1 MFSSL
6 KVLHKNYDLIL
17 IFLIRDISSRFKGSY
32 LGIFW
37 MIATPLFMLAIFTF
51 IFGEIFKIK
60 WLDIP
65 ESKNYFA
72 IILFSGLMIYNFFAE
87 SLSKS
92 STLFVSN
99 VNYIKKIL
107 FPLEILPVISVLSC
121 AVQLAVTFLVW
132 LIFYFIVVGIPDLS
146 ILLFPI
152 ILLPFFFILT
162 GLTFL
167 FSTLGVF
174 FRDTSSIINVLI
186 TMLLFLSPIFY
197 PISIIPEE
205 YQIYIYINPVAYQI
219 EITRDILLWN
229 TLPNLNYF
237 GMYLVLSFLFFSL
250 TISYFRKYKDRF
262 IDVI

>member
-1 MFSSL
+1 
-6 KVLHKNYDLIL
+6 
-17 IFLIRDISSRFKGSY
+17 
-32 LGIFW
+32 
-37 MIATPLFMLAIFTF
+37 
-51 IFGEIFKIK
+51 
-60 WLDIP
+60 
-65 ESKNYFA
+65 
-72 IILFSGLMIYNFFAE
+72 MIYNFFAE

-92 STLFVSN
+92 PTLFISN

-146 ILLFPI
+146 ILLFPVT
-152 ILLPFFFILT
+152 LLPFFFILT

-205 YQIYIYINPVAYQI
+205 YQIYIYMNPVAYQI

-237 GMYLVLSFLFFSL
+237 GIYLVLSYIFFSL

>member
-6 KVLHKNYDLIL
+6 KVLYKNYDLIL
-17 IFLIRDISSRFKGSY
+17 IFLLRDISSRFKGSY

-37 MIATPLFMLAIFTF
+37 MVLTPLLMLAIFTF
-51 IFGEIFKIK
+51 IFGEIFQIK

-65 ESKNYFA
+65 ESKNYFS

-92 STLFVSN
+92 PTLFLSN

-107 FPLEILPVISVLSC
+107 FPLEILPVISVLGC
-121 AVQLAVTFLVW
+121 VVQLTVTFFVW
-132 LIFYFIVVGIPDLS
+132 LVFYFVVVGIPDIS
-146 ILLFPI
+146 VLLFPI
-152 ILLPFFFILT
+152 TLIPFFFILT

-174 FRDTSSIINVLI
+174 FRDTSGLINVLI

-197 PISIIPEE
+197 PISIIPED
-205 YQIYIYINPVAYQI
+205 YQIYIYMNPVAYQI

-229 TLPNLNYF
+229 TLPNLKDF
-237 GMYLVLSFLFFSL
+237 IVYLVLSYIFFSL
-250 TISYFRKYKDRF
+250 TIIYFKKYKDKF

>member
-87 SLSKS
+87 SLS
-92 STLFVSN
+92 
-99 VNYIKKIL
+99 
-107 FPLEILPVISVLSC
+107 
-121 AVQLAVTFLVW
+121 
-132 LIFYFIVVGIPDLS
+132 
-146 ILLFPI
+146 
-152 ILLPFFFILT
+152 
-162 GLTFL
+162 
-167 FSTLGVF
+167 
-174 FRDTSSIINVLI
+174 
-186 TMLLFLSPIFY
+186 
-197 PISIIPEE
+197 
-205 YQIYIYINPVAYQI
+205 
-219 EITRDILLWN
+219 
-229 TLPNLNYF
+229 
-237 GMYLVLSFLFFSL
+237 
-250 TISYFRKYKDRF
+250 
-262 IDVI
+262 

>member
-92 STLFVSN
+92 STLFLSN
-99 VNYIKKIL
+99 TNYIKKIL

-132 LIFYFIVVGIPDLS
+132 LIFYFVVVGIPDLS

-174 FRDTSSIINVLI
+174 F
-186 TMLLFLSPIFY
+186 
-197 PISIIPEE
+197 
-205 YQIYIYINPVAYQI
+205 
-219 EITRDILLWN
+219 
-229 TLPNLNYF
+229 
-237 GMYLVLSFLFFSL
+237 
-250 TISYFRKYKDRF
+250 
-262 IDVI
+262 VIQGVS